1 MNSAG
6 ALVSIDGMPGDIN
19 TVNPQDIETISVLKD
34 AASAAIYGARAA
46 EGVVLVTTKK
56 GTSEKVK
63 VEYTGNFSFN
73 TPTRLPESNTG
84 LDHALLSNVAF
95 TNAGL
100 AVPFSQKAND
110 AIKDPNTIAIPNGKE
125 WTYTSDMDWID
136 LMMDHSFQQTHNLT
150 ISKASDRLKYLFS
163 IGWLDQNGMFSEYGP
178 DN

>member
-1 MNSAG
+1 MDWVVG
-6 ALVSIDGMPGDIN
+6 LLRLYVRGI
-19 TVNPQDIETISVLKD
+19 ISLSLIHIY

-63 VEYTGNFSFN
+63 VEYTGNFSFI

-100 AVPFSQKAND
+100 AVPFSQKAIED
-110 AIKDPNTIAIPNGKE
+110 VYKRQLNTLFWVTRNVV
-125 WTYTSDMDWID
+125 
-136 LMMDHSFQQTHNLT
+136 LT
-150 ISKASDRLKYLFS
+150 TVKRLRS
-163 IGWLDQNGMFSEYGP
+163 
-178 DN
+178 

>member
-6 ALVSIDGMPGDIN
+6 ALVIIDGMPGDIN

-84 LDHALLSNVAF
+84 LDHALLSNVADWPF
-95 TNAGL
+95 LFLKRQSMPLKIRIRLPSPTVRSGHTLRIWTGL
-100 AVPFSQKAND
+100 
-110 AIKDPNTIAIPNGKE
+110 T
-125 WTYTSDMDWID
+125 
-136 LMMDHSFQQTHNLT
+136 
-150 ISKASDRLKYLFS
+150 
-163 IGWLDQNGMFSEYGP
+163 
-178 DN
+178 